1 MRLLGSRKLHLEHT
15 TSVERRHCRGC
26 GQVLLSGED
35 ARKIDVI
42 ECVHQPFVG
51 VLSWRSPILVVIV
64 GTTGVHY
71 IVVVVGGG
79 LFAIVGVA
87 RRVGVAG
94 SRPGR

>member
-51 VLSWRSPILVVIV
+51 VLSCNWGSPILVVIV
-64 GTTGVHY
+64 GGHY
-71 IVVVVGGG
+71 ITCV
-79 LFAIVGVA
+79 LLW
-87 RRVGVAG
+87 
-94 SRPGR
+94 